1 MSNKVY
7 VGNLPY
13 SFVDDDLRSLFA
25 AFGPVRKV
33 EVVLDRETNRSR
45 GFGFVEMETAEAV
58 QAVIQ
63 NLHDTE
69 LQGRRLSVNEARERV
84 GGAGGPARFGSGP
97 RFGGHPA
104 GHSGGN
110 PGRHAG
116 GAGAPPPRPGFA
128 GPSSNA
134 AGSRA
139 DFAGGPRGRSNADL
153 GGSERESGSYRSSPR
168 GEDSSP
174 RGGDGHRGRARPKRN
189 GEGRWSDGGG
199 RRRRRDDD
207 FGDE

>member
-13 SFVDDDLRSLFA
+13 SFANDDLRNLFS

-33 EVVLDRETNRSR
+33 EVVLDRETNRPR

-69 LQGRRLSVNEARERV
+69 LQGRRLTVNEARERV
-84 GGAGGPARFGSGP
+84 GGNGGPLRIDSGARGAGLGRAGFGRDAGGVPP
-97 RFGGHPA
+97 RRAPTD
-104 GHSGGN
+104 SGG
-110 PGRHAG
+110 
-116 GAGAPPPRPGFA
+116 GARAPEPHR
-128 GPSSNA
+128 SVERSVE
-134 AGSRA
+134 R
-139 DFAGGPRGRSNADL
+139 RG
-153 GGSERESGSYRSSPR
+153 
-168 GEDSSP
+168 DSSH
-174 RGGDGHRGRARPKRN
+174 RGGDGHRGSGRPKRD
-189 GEGRWSDGGG
+189 GESRWSDGGG
-199 RRRRRDDD
+199 RRRRRMDD

>member
-13 SFVDDDLRSLFA
+13 SFAHSDLEKLFA
-25 AFGPVRKV
+25 AFGRVRLV

-45 GFGFVEMETAEAV
+45 GFGFVEMESAEGV

-69 LQGRRLSVNEARERV
+69 LQGRRLTVNPARER
-84 GGAGGPARFGSGP
+84 AGGE
-97 RFGGHPA
+97 
-104 GHSGGN
+104 
-110 PGRHAG
+110 
-116 GAGAPPPRPGFA
+116 
-128 GPSSNA
+128 
-134 AGSRA
+134 
-139 DFAGGPRGRSNADL
+139 GGPRGYEPGARSD
-153 GGSERESGSYRSSPR
+153 GGHSRGHSGAPR
-168 GEDSSP
+168 TRPAFGRPQSIAVWGGGARAPGSHRPGP
-174 RGGDGHRGRARPKRN
+174 RGGESSHRGGGRPKRD
-189 GEGRWSDGGG
+189 GEGRWSDGGR